1 MNNAI
6 CYSFSFIV
14 EAIILWQ
21 YSSNLFITKHS
32 TKKRILT
39 LLGLYIAL
47 FIVSLFESQWLNA
60 IFYFS
65 INFIFLVT
73 QYEMVWYT
81 GLFHS
86 AILIAIMGMCE
97 LIVYAITNRFTPN
110 YLAHSSNLFNLI
122 VITIFSKIMFFTI
135 TYILIHILKKK
146 ENHIQ
151 SQDKSVFLLMFIP
164 LSSVLIMLT
173 FITIGNITKFS
184 SSINWMLTISAIC
197 LLITNLLVF
206 GINQYNQRKNME
218 FTEMQ
223 LTLQKESDSVEYYE
237 MLLSQTENQ
246 SILIHDIKKHLQ
258 SIETLNAQK
267 PNEKISSYIKQL
279 MQSSD
284 LMEVAKLC
292 DNDMLNTILSR
303 YKRQFSNNHIAFHTD
318 IRCNTIN
325 FINDADLTSLFC
337 NLLDNAFES
346 ASVIPDSYIEI
357 NTSKKEKSPLTLIMV
372 INSCRR
378 NPFDKA
384 TGILTTTK
392 QNPLK
397 HGFGIKSIRKIVKK
411 YQGNIKMYFDDDTMT
426 FHTIITLKQPS

>member
-146 ENHIQ
+146 KTTYNH
-151 SQDKSVFLLMFIP
+151 K
-164 LSSVLIMLT
+164 
-173 FITIGNITKFS
+173 
-184 SSINWMLTISAIC
+184 
-197 LLITNLLVF
+197 
-206 GINQYNQRKNME
+206 INQY
-218 FTEMQ
+218 F
-223 LTLQKESDSVEYYE
+223 Y
-237 MLLSQTENQ
+237 
-246 SILIHDIKKHLQ
+246 
-258 SIETLNAQK
+258 
-267 PNEKISSYIKQL
+267 
-279 MQSSD
+279 
-284 LMEVAKLC
+284 
-292 DNDMLNTILSR
+292 
-303 YKRQFSNNHIAFHTD
+303 
-318 IRCNTIN
+318 
-325 FINDADLTSLFC
+325 
-337 NLLDNAFES
+337 
-346 ASVIPDSYIEI
+346 
-357 NTSKKEKSPLTLIMV
+357 
-372 INSCRR
+372 
-378 NPFDKA
+378 
-384 TGILTTTK
+384 
-392 QNPLK
+392 
-397 HGFGIKSIRKIVKK
+397 
-411 YQGNIKMYFDDDTMT
+411 
-426 FHTIITLKQPS
+426 